1 MQEKYQVME
10 IYERDYGCEERED
23 DQKDIVLVRLRSENG
38 QEHVVEAEDA
48 ALYRQEIMEGTEV
61 FLVDGKLRR
70 ALGNDWVEQ
79 CNRGMDVPGFIK
91 LMDRLRNGETA
102 VCPSCGGVVSMTA
115 SEDAQDICSCHSCDM
130 YFMTDCRS

>member
-61 FLVDGKLRR
+61 FLVDGK
-70 ALGNDWVEQ
+70 
-79 CNRGMDVPGFIK
+79 
-91 LMDRLRNGETA
+91 
-102 VCPSCGGVVSMTA
+102 
-115 SEDAQDICSCHSCDM
+115 DIFSCHSCDM
-130 YFMTDCRS
+130 YFMTDSRS